1 MGAVD
6 KNRRENEKQVS
17 RPIGLI
23 PCGIFDAH
31 DAVHK
36 IGSDAIEEDGEQF
49 DSGNPGED
57 GIKEG
62 GASKKVPKRRRVAD
76 QVLSECNCDA
86 VIQDVLIPNK
96 VVIGHVPSD
105 FPGKQPRQNAKRK
118 KRDQAKQCK
127 IELGFRGGV

>member
-49 DSGNPGED
+49 DGGNPGED
-57 GIKEG
+57 GVKEG
-62 GASKKVPKRRRVAD
+62 GAGKEVPKRRRVSD
-76 QVLSECNCDA
+76 EVLSKCNRDA
-86 VIQDVLIPNK
+86 IIQDVLIPYE
-96 VVIGHVPSD
+96 VEIGHIPSD
-105 FPGKQPRQNAKRK
+105 LPGKQPCQHAQRK
-118 KRDQAKQCK
+118 KRS
-127 IELGFRGGV
+127 